1 MADNFGNASLSAF
14 SSAIT
19 GLVHRAAPSI
29 VAVHSR
35 RSSASGFIWRP
46 GRIVTADEALA
57 DDGPIEIVLPGGE
70 SLPASVK
77 GRDPTTDIALLGI
90 DRMDL
95 ALASPVPASGATTEA
110 IETGSLTVVVGARG
124 GAAVAAFG
132 IVALAGPAWRSFR
145 GGSIDSRI
153 ELDIALRGSSEGG
166 LAFDVE
172 RHALGMAVFGPRRR
186 VLAIPMRTVDRVA
199 AQLDAEGRIARGYL
213 GLGLQAVRTEAGDA
227 GAMVMSVDEKGPGA
241 RAGVRQ
247 GDVIVRCNGQ
257 TLDGVATLLQALG
270 PASVGTT
277 IKLAARRTG
286 EPIDFEVMVSK
297 RPDA

>member
-1 MADNFGNASLSAF
+1 MGNNCGDASLSAF
-14 SSAIT
+14 SDAIT

-29 VAVHSR
+29 VTVRSH
-35 RSSASGFIWRP
+35 RSSGSGFVWRP

-57 DDGPIEIVLPGGE
+57 DEGPVEVVLPGGE
-70 SLPASVK
+70 ILPASVK

-95 ALASPVPASGATTEA
+95 PLASAAQATGATTDP
-110 IETGSLTVVVGARG
+110 IETGSLTVVVGARD

-132 IVALAGPAWRSFR
+132 IVALAGPAWRSLR

-153 ELDIALRGSSEGG
+153 ELDISLRGSSEGG

-172 RHALGMAVFGPRRR
+172 QHALGMAVFGSRRR
-186 VLAIPMRTVDRVA
+186 VLAIPMRTIDRVA
-199 AQLDAEGRIARGYL
+199 AQLDAEGRISRGYL
-213 GLGLQAVRTEAGDA
+213 GVGLQPVRTEAGDA
-227 GAMVMSVDEKGPGA
+227 GAMVMSVDAHGPGA

-257 TLDGVATLLQALG
+257 TLDRVATLLQALG

-277 IKLAARRTG
+277 IKLAARRAG
-286 EPIDFEVMVSK
+286 EPIDFDVMVST